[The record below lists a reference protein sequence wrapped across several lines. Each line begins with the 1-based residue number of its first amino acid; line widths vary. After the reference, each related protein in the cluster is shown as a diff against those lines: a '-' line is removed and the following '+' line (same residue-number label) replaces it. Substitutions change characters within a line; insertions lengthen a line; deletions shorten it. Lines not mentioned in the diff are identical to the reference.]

1 MNSFVFCDISLCIG
15 CGMCERQCIMS
26 HYGLSM
32 KEAVLDDPLLR
43 QRCKSHRTPTIKAA
57 VHCKQCEN
65 APCMAVCPVGAILRR
80 DGRLIFVDED
90 RCIGC
95 KECMIACPFGAVY
108 LGDLPDGRSV
118 ATKCDLCV
126 DTESGSPACVKG
138 CPKKA
143 LRVVDEAEL
152 KATTQ
157 RKLLAQAKAV

>member
-1 MNSFVFCDISLCIG
+1 
-15 CGMCERQCIMS
+15 
-26 HYGLSM
+26 
-32 KEAVLDDPLLR
+32 
-43 QRCKSHRTPTIKAA
+43 
-57 VHCKQCEN
+57 
-65 APCMAVCPVGAILRR
+65 MAVCPVGAISRR